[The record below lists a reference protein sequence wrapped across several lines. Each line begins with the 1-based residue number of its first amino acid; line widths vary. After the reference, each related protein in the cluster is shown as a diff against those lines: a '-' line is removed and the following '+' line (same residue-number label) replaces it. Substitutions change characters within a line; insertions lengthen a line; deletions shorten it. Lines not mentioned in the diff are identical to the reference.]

1 MKASGFV
8 LLASVINH
16 WKEDIRNQIHA
27 EHGVAKTVWIIRA

>member
-8 LLASVINH
+8 LLVSVINH
-16 WKEDIRNQIHA
+16 WKEVTKNQIHA